1 MKFIISRLLI
11 LLILALVAYSSAG
24 QTVDEAIQRRNKC
37 SADCRK
43 MLKEGTDGTVCAR
56 AANIDPI
63 PLIFQA
69 CNDGERS
76 AFKQACAAR
85 CAGSAEK
92 TVSFEKSSS
101 YKACV
106 KHKKGLRQHWCRRG
120 YDTNRE
126 RLSTVV
132 SSNIVEEESV
142 KEADDEPALNHHHDI
157 SRALVQEVDRTME
170 KQLQR
175 KEDTSQ
181 VASGEIIELGSTST
195 VPYQKSESE
204 LGLFHS
210 QQTRSGVI
218 SSREE
223 KRLQH
228 GVVGFEAIAHCNVV
242 YSELSL
248 FDMLP
253 RKSSEIVNPA
263 LPANSNSDV
272 NAKTVEYTDFYTS
285 GLGCYARR
293 RRRRKINIDI
303 ILLTSLKEVS
313 KDNADVWK
321 YDSSFSTCIR
331 FESTG
336 CIPLR
341 ALSLRLTKTILGN
354 ILRAKTKVMEA
365 CTAVVHVVEI
375 SNTSHAHVV
384 YSAENTLST
393 SLNYQGIELETTFRS
408 WSLADNLS
416 LGSLS
421 ITTRSDPD
429 NIDPWQLPFQELLY
443 HVWSVQ
449 VPFDEEVEEVL
460 LDSPSQV
467 IMSSAGIRYQSIHS
481 FGPSRVNLL
490 QVMSSYILKNVSFCP
505 CVSDRDLLLDRCNLP
520 PRLNA
525 IFMTAVNCG
534 VRSQS
539 QSKQLCNPVDEELDA
554 LWIQED
560 AVHLELV
567 FGNDI
572 SIHKKAIGG
581 NDGISQ
587 SFSSCHLELTQ
598 YHCTWKALRRKD
610 TEGCRLDY
618 YAQPRGVFIIC
629 NDQIYLELCIPHLTP
644 TLITYD
650 SFTTSQ
656 VRLWK
661 YPCRA
666 KFKFKELNALHTITA
681 PSSSKAV
688 RVGNETTK
696 GFEWSEF
703 SIGYA
708 FQIQTDY
715 CKCVGFK
722 HLVDP
727 LMLDSSSIVMTPDAD
742 ADAAVSRLQRSFEA
756 LSLGWSM
763 HSRLKSVASLS
774 ILFLG
779 ISSECVISYQ
789 AGGSGNSDL
798 DGDVHQARHPSSAE
812 VIALALLLLVVYCCC
827 RSGATRPLDSEIVD
841 HGIIVEARREI
852 VIEWKFQR
860 RQELGCI
867 ALASIRTR
875 WKDACKIQSATKA
888 LRSKLELSGL
898 NSELGPYWNC
908 SDHRGRSRRLQQP
921 GRLKPP

>member
-1 MKFIISRLLI
+1 
-11 LLILALVAYSSAG
+11 
-24 QTVDEAIQRRNKC
+24 VDRTIQRRNKC

-43 MLKEGTDGTVCAR
+43 MLKEGTDGTMCAR
-56 AANIDPI
+56 AAKIHPI
-63 PLIFQA
+63 PLVFQA

-76 AFKQACAAR
+76 AFKQACTAR
-85 CAGSAEK
+85 CAGSAEE
-92 TVSFEKSSS
+92 TVPFEKSSS

-106 KHKKGLRQHWCRRG
+106 KHKKGLRQYWCRRG

-132 SSNIVEEESV
+132 SSSSNIVEEESA
-142 KEADDEPALNHHHDI
+142 KEIADDEPALNHHHDI

-210 QQTRSGVI
+210 QQTRSEVI
-218 SSREE
+218 SSQEE
-223 KRLQH
+223 KHLQH
-228 GVVGFEAIAHCNVV
+228 GMVGFEVIAHCNVV

-248 FDMLP
+248 FEMLP
-253 RKSSEIVNPA
+253 RKSLEIANPT
-263 LPANSNSDV
+263 LPATSNSDV
-272 NAKTVEYTDFYTS
+272 LNDCHVVLLPWTDSFVLDTSITSKPDQPCNAKTVEYTDFCTS
-285 GLGCYARR
+285 GLSCNGYARGVR
-293 RRRRKINIDI
+293 RREINIDI
-303 ILLTSLKEVS
+303 ILLTSLGEVS

-321 YDSSFSTCIR
+321 YASSFSTCIR

-341 ALSLRLTKTILGN
+341 ALSLRLTKSILGD

-365 CTAVVHVVEI
+365 CTAVLHVVEI

-384 YSAENTLST
+384 YTAENDTLNN
-393 SLNYQGIELETTFRS
+393 SLNYKVIELDTAFRS
-408 WSLADNLS
+408 WSLAENLS
-416 LGSLS
+416 LESSS

-429 NIDPWQLPFQELLY
+429 NIDPLQQTFRELLY
-443 HVWSVQ
+443 HVWSAQ
-449 VPFDEEVEEVL
+449 VPFAFDEEFVRIPRFWCRSEVL
-460 LDSPSQV
+460 LDSPT
-467 IMSSAGIRYQSIHS
+467 
-481 FGPSRVNLL
+481 
-490 QVMSSYILKNVSFCP
+490 
-505 CVSDRDLLLDRCNLP
+505 LDKCNLP
-520 PRLNA
+520 PRLDA
-525 IFMTAVNCG
+525 IFITAVNFSI
-534 VRSQS
+534 RS
-539 QSKQLCNPVDEELDA
+539 QSKQLRNPVDEELDA
-554 LWIQED
+554 WWIQED
-560 AVHLELV
+560 VAHLELV
-567 FGNDI
+567 FGTDI
-572 SIHKKAIGG
+572 SIHKKEIGG

-587 SFSSCHLELTQ
+587 PFSSCHFELTR
-598 YHCTWKALRRKD
+598 YHCTWKDLTRKG
-610 TEGCRLDY
+610 TEGCRQDCH
-618 YAQPRGVFIIC
+618 AQPKGGFIIC
-629 NDQIYLELCIPHLTP
+629 NDKIYLELCILHLTP
-644 TLITYD
+644 NLITHD

-666 KFKFKELNALHTITA
+666 KFKFKELNALHTIA
-681 PSSSKAV
+681 ASSSSKAA
-688 RVGNETTK
+688 RVGNEATK

-715 CKCVGFK
+715 RKCVGFK

-727 LMLDSSSIVMTPDAD
+727 SMLESSSIVMTPDAD
-742 ADAAVSRLQRSFEA
+742 ADAAVSRLQRSFGA
-756 LSLGWSM
+756 LSLDWSM
-763 HSRLKSVASLS
+763 HSRLKSVRASLS
-774 ILFLG
+774 IVCWG
-779 ISSECVISYQ
+779 MSSECVISYQ

-798 DGDVHQARHPSSAE
+798 DGYVHQARHSSSAE
-812 VIALALLLLVVYCCC
+812 VITLAILLLVVYCYC
-827 RSGATRPLDSEIVD
+827 RLGATRPLDFEIVD
-841 HGIIVEARREI
+841 HGIIVEAPREI

-860 RQELGCI
+860 RQELRCI
-867 ALASIRTR
+867 ALASIHTC

>member
-1 MKFIISRLLI
+1 MKFIISKLFI
-11 LLILALVAYSSAG
+11 LLILALVAYSSAV
-24 QTVDEAIQRRNKC
+24 QTVDGTIQRRNKC

-56 AANIDPI
+56 AATIDPI
-63 PLIFQA
+63 PLVFQA

-101 YKACV
+101 YKACI
-106 KHKKGLRQHWCRRG
+106 KHKRGLRQHWCRRG

-132 SSNIVEEESV
+132 SSSSNIVEEEFV
-142 KEADDEPALNHHHDI
+142 KELADDEPALNHHHDI

-170 KQLQR
+170 KQLQN
-175 KEDTSQ
+175 KNTSQ

-218 SSREE
+218 SSQEE
-223 KRLQH
+223 KYLQH
-228 GVVGFEAIAHCNVV
+228 GVVGFEAIAHCIVV

-253 RKSSEIVNPA
+253 RKSLEMANPT
-263 LPANSNSDV
+263 LPATSNSDV
-272 NAKTVEYTDFYTS
+272 LNDCHVVLLPWTDSFVLDTSTTSKPDQPCNAKTV
-285 GLGCYARR
+285 
-293 RRRRKINIDI
+293 
-303 ILLTSLKEVS
+303 
-313 KDNADVWK
+313 
-321 YDSSFSTCIR
+321 
-331 FESTG
+331 ESTG

-384 YSAENTLST
+384 YTAENDTLNK
-393 SLNYQGIELETTFRS
+393 SLNYQGIELDTAFRS

-416 LGSLS
+416 LEPSS

-429 NIDPWQLPFQELLY
+429 NIDPLQQTFRELLY
-443 HVWSVQ
+443 HVWSAQ
-449 VPFDEEVEEVL
+449 VPFAFDEEVVRIPRFWCRSEVL
-460 LDSPSQV
+460 LDSPT
-467 IMSSAGIRYQSIHS
+467 
-481 FGPSRVNLL
+481 
-490 QVMSSYILKNVSFCP
+490 
-505 CVSDRDLLLDRCNLP
+505 LDKCNLP
-520 PRLNA
+520 PRLGA
-525 IFMTAVNCG
+525 IFMTAVNCSI
-534 VRSQS
+534 RS
-539 QSKQLCNPVDEELDA
+539 QSKQLRNPVDEKLDA

-567 FGNDI
+567 FCNDI

-581 NDGISQ
+581 NDGVSQ

-629 NDQIYLELCIPHLTP
+629 NDKIYLELCILHLTP

-661 YPCRA
+661 YFCRA
-666 KFKFKELNALHTITA
+666 QFKFKELNALHTIAA
-681 PSSSKAV
+681 PSSSKAI

-696 GFEWSEF
+696 GFEWSAF

-742 ADAAVSRLQRSFEA
+742 ADADADAAVSRLQRSFEA

-774 ILFLG
+774 IVCLG

-789 AGGSGNSDL
+789 AGGSDNFDL
-798 DGDVHQARHPSSAE
+798 DGDVHQARHPSSTE
-812 VIALALLLLVVYCCC
+812 VITLAILLLVVYCYC
-827 RSGATRPLDSEIVD
+827 RSGTARPLDSEIVD
-841 HGIIVEARREI
+841 HGIIVEAPREI

-867 ALASIRTR
+867 TLASIHTC
-875 WKDACKIQSATKA
+875 WKDACKIQSVTKA

-898 NSELGPYWNC
+898 NSELVPYWNC